1 MEGGQ
6 TTKVLEGL
14 SNYLNLAIT
23 DSGLYF
29 VPASNAAGSIQFLNF
44 ATNQIRPIASFER
57 PLRNTNFQMGI
68 YSASASGLAISPDGR
83 WILYAQIEQA
93 GSKLMLV
100 GNFH

>member
-1 MEGGQ
+1 MPVEGGQ
-6 TTKVLEGL
+6 STKVLEDL
-14 SNYLNLAIT
+14 SDYLHLAIM
-23 DSGLYF
+23 DRGLYF

-44 ATNQIRPIASFER
+44 AANQIRPVASFEK
-57 PLRNTNFQMGI
+57 PLYLG
-68 YSASASGLAISPDGR
+68 AAGGLAVSPDGR